1 MNKNS
6 RSSSS
11 SISRRRRR
19 RGDDEDDWRFQIC
32 DEGDEKEDRRYDVK
46 LKCIIIKKQ

>member
-19 RGDDEDDWRFQIC
+19 RGDDDDDLRFQIAM
-32 DEGDEKEDRRYDVK
+32 KEMR
-46 LKCIIIKKQ
+46 KKIDDMM